1 MFDPLKKKIGHLGLP
16 FKTGHTSLMLDN
28 QKKEC
33 L

>member
-1 MFDPLKKKIGHLGLP
+1 MFDPFLKKIGHLGLP